1 MKLLYRRGQYHS
13 LSQAHHMKSQ
23 YLRNPPQA
31 QWEMQVSVQTSI
43 HRFRRKSGSQS
54 KRQWMPKRQRDQSKR
69 EKIVESECQALEE
82 VKSKLTTSY
91 IESMIPYHSSPCAAI
106 HPLDMKAEAINCHEI
121 DPRMVS
127 MTAPS
132 IPVPKKP

>member
-1 MKLLYRRGQYHS
+1 MKLLYCRGQNHS

-23 YLRNPPQA
+23 YLRNPSQA
-31 QWEMQVSVQTSI
+31 QWEMQVFVQTSI
-43 HRFRRKSGSQS
+43 RRFRRKSGSQS
-54 KRQWMPKRQRDQSKR
+54 KRQWMPNRRRDQSKR

-91 IESMIPYHSSPCAAI
+91 IESMIPYHSSPCAAVN
-106 HPLDMKAEAINCHEI
+106 PLDMK
-121 DPRMVS
+121 MVS